1 MINKAIDSIYRLNA
15 DERLRE
21 QIRVQRKAELD
32 YGNDMAVAKAKGIE
46 IGEAKAYSDVVENM
60 RRNGF
65 SEEQIK
71 LIVGAGYKD

>member
-1 MINKAIDSIYRLNA
+1 
-15 DERLRE
+15 
-21 QIRVQRKAELD
+21 
-32 YGNDMAVAKAKGIE
+32 MAVAKAKGIEIGEARGIE